1 MHDIIYLT
9 YPVCDIN
16 VVLTEPLPL
25 CAEKTNVASGMSL
38 VPGGGANTLFMASRM
53 GLDIVPLGVVGNDNF
68 GRIIIEGYR
77 REGVSVLGIELRE
90 GYNTLGVIVLNGPD
104 GKHGFASMLSG
115 SFARTPDTSAL
126 LTESRAV
133 CLSGYMYAAAEPR
146 DETMVFM
153 EKARSLNKTIFFD
166 PGPLAL
172 DPGLVE
178 RTFALSDVLALNE
191 AEAVHWTGL
200 SRLEDAA
207 RDLAGRCRGTALVK
221 AGERGCYLFA
231 GGSGRWHRGF
241 DVKVLDT
248 TGAGDVFLAAFMRGY
263 IDGWD
268 LDSAAILANA
278 AGAATAAKQ
287 GAGPAVA
294 TVDETLA
301 VLAAAGHRIS
311 RIDLIN
317 RAPYRLVKDEPGADL
332 SNKG

>member
-1 MHDIIYLT
+1 MHDVIYLT

-25 CAEKTNVASGMSL
+25 YAEKTNRAVGMSL
-38 VPGGGANTLFMASRM
+38 VPGGGANTLFAASRL

-68 GRIIIEGYR
+68 GRIIIEGYEQ
-77 REGVSVLGIELRE
+77 EGVSVLGLERRE

-104 GKHGFASMLSG
+104 GRHGYASMLSG
-115 SFARTPDTSAL
+115 HFAQTVDLETL

-133 CLSGYMYAAAEPR
+133 CLSGYMYAGEESR
-146 DETMVFM
+146 EETLAFM
-153 EKARSLNKTIFFD
+153 EKARAFNKTIFFD

-178 RTFALSDVLALNE
+178 TSFALSDVLALNNDE
-191 AEAVHWTGL
+191 ALRWTGA

-207 RDLAGRCRGTALVK
+207 RDLAGRCRGTVVVK
-221 AGERGCYLFA
+221 SGEKGCYTFA
-231 GGSGRWHRGF
+231 DGSGRWHRGF
-241 DVKVLDT
+241 DVKVLDS

-268 LDSAAILANA
+268 LDSAAALANA

-287 GAGPAVA
+287 GTGPAVA

-301 VLAAAGHRIS
+301 VLAAAGYKVARTA
-311 RIDLIN
+311 LLN
-317 RAPYRLVKDEPGADL
+317 RAPFHLVKG
-332 SNKG
+332 G

>member
-1 MHDIIYLT
+1 MHDVIYLT

-25 CAEKTNVASGMSL
+25 YAERTNIASGISL
-38 VPGGGANTLFMASRM
+38 VPGGGANTLFAASRL

-68 GRIIIEGYR
+68 GRIIIEGYE
-77 REGVSVLGIELRE
+77 REGVSVLGLERRE
-90 GYNTLGVIVLNGPD
+90 GYNTLAVVVLNGPD

-115 SFARTPDTSAL
+115 SFARKLDLDAL

-133 CLSGYMYAAAEPR
+133 CLSGYMYVAEETR
-146 DETMVFM
+146 EETMSFT
-153 EKARSLNKTIFFD
+153 EKARSFNKTIFFD

-178 RTFALSDVLALNE
+178 KTFAQSDVVTLND
-191 AEAVHWTGL
+191 AEALRWTGV

-207 RDLAGRCRGTALVK
+207 RDLAGRCRGAVVVK
-221 AGERGCYLFA
+221 SGERGCYVFA

-268 LDSAAILANA
+268 IDSAAILANA

-287 GAGPAVA
+287 GTGPAVA

-301 VLAAAGHRIS
+301 VLAADGYRVA
-311 RIDLIN
+311 RIDLLN
-317 RAPYRLVKDEPGADL
+317 RAPYRLVKG
-332 SNKG
+332 G

>member
-25 CAEKTNVASGMSL
+25 YAERTNVASGMSL
-38 VPGGGANTLFMASRM
+38 VPGGGANTLFAASRL
-53 GLDIVPLGVVGNDNF
+53 GLDIVPLGVVGDDNF
-68 GRIIIEGYR
+68 GRIIIEGYE
-77 REGVSVLGIELRE
+77 REGVSVLGLERRE

-115 SFARTPDTSAL
+115 SFVKTIDLDAL

-133 CLSGYMYAAAEPR
+133 CLSGYMYAAEETR
-146 DETMVFM
+146 EETMAFM
-153 EKARSLNKTIFFD
+153 RKARSFNKTIFFD

-178 RTFALSDVLALNE
+178 QTFALSDVLALNSDE
-191 AEAVHWTGL
+191 AARWSGG
-200 SRLEDAA
+200 SRIEDAA
-207 RDLAGRCRGTALVK
+207 RDLAGRCRGTVVVK
-221 AGERGCYLFA
+221 SGERGCYIFA
-231 GGSGRWHRGF
+231 DGSGRWHKGF

-248 TGAGDVFLAAFMRGY
+248 TGAGDVFLGAFMRGC

-268 LDSAAILANA
+268 TDSAAILANA

-287 GAGPAVA
+287 GTGPAIA
-294 TVDETLA
+294 TVDEILG
-301 VLAAAGHRIS
+301 VLSAAGHRAT
-311 RIDLIN
+311 RTALLN
-317 RAPYRLVKDEPGADL
+317 RAPYRFQEQAAP
-332 SNKG
+332 

>member
-1 MHDIIYLT
+1 
-9 YPVCDIN
+9 
-16 VVLTEPLPL
+16 
-25 CAEKTNVASGMSL
+25 MSL
-38 VPGGGANTLFMASRM
+38 VPGGGANTLFAASRL

-68 GRIIIEGYR
+68 GRIIIEGYEQ
-77 REGVSVLGIELRE
+77 EGVSVLGLERRE

-104 GKHGFASMLSG
+104 GKHGYASMLSG
-115 SFARTPDTSAL
+115 HFTHIPDLETL

-133 CLSGYMYAAAEPR
+133 CLSGYMYAGEESR
-146 DETMVFM
+146 EETLAFM
-153 EKARSLNKTIFFD
+153 EKARAWNKTIFFD

-178 RTFALSDVLALNE
+178 QTFALSDVLTLNNDEALR
-191 AEAVHWTGL
+191 WTGS

-207 RDLAGRCRGTALVK
+207 RDLAGRCRGTVVIK
-221 AGERGCYLFA
+221 SGEKGCYLFA

-268 LDSAAILANA
+268 LDSAAALANA

-287 GAGPAVA
+287 GTGPAVA
-294 TVDETLA
+294 TLDEILA
-301 VLAAAGHRIS
+301 VLASAGYRVA
-311 RIDLIN
+311 RTALLN
-317 RAPYRLVKDEPGADL
+317 RAPCHLVKDG
-332 SNKG
+332 